1 MSINVIFS
9 IEFSRNSI
17 CPDEKLS
24 KTTTSSSLLTRR
36 STRCEPMN
44 PAPPVTKIELFLNYN
59 PVQKNNSI
67 ELEFEYI
74 NKSKEES
81 IALFDTTHETSFL
94 FFRKGLITNKNLF
107 AKLLNDSTWYEHNK
121 LEECQKSNS
130 FKY

>member
-44 PAPPVTKIELFLNYN
+44 PAPPVTTTLLLVFCSAMETNT
-59 PVQKNNSI
+59 P
-67 ELEFEYI
+67 
-74 NKSKEES
+74 ES
-81 IALFDTTHETSFL
+81 SSV
-94 FFRKGLITNKNLF
+94 GLVLS
-107 AKLLNDSTWYEHNK
+107 A
-121 LEECQKSNS
+121 
-130 FKY
+130 